1 LKRFYVASSFK
12 NIEIVRLVSKNLQ
25 NKGYIYT
32 YDWTV
37 NESASTI
44 EDLREIG
51 LNEKNAVMDADII
64 IVILPAGKGSHIELG
79 IALGQG
85 KRIYLYSPNDEVNN
99 LDTTST
105 FYHLSE
111 VQKCMGTIE
120 ELVEIVTTS

>member
-1 LKRFYVASSFK
+1 MKRFYVASSFK

-51 LNEKNAVMDADII
+51 LNEKNAVIDADII

>member
-1 LKRFYVASSFK
+1 M
-12 NIEIVRLVSKNLQ
+12 SKNLQ

-51 LNEKNAVMDADII
+51 LQEKNAVMDADFI

-99 LDTTST
+99 LETTST

-111 VQKCMGTIE
+111 VQKCIGTIE

>member
-1 LKRFYVASSFK
+1 M
-12 NIEIVRLVSKNLQ
+12 SKNLQ

-51 LNEKNAVMDADII
+51 LNEKNAVIDADII

>member
-1 LKRFYVASSFK
+1 M
-12 NIEIVRLVSKNLQ
+12 SKNLQ

>member
-1 LKRFYVASSFK
+1 MKRFYVASSFK

>member
-1 LKRFYVASSFK
+1 
-12 NIEIVRLVSKNLQ
+12 VSKNLE

-51 LNEKNAVMDADII
+51 LQEKNAVMDADFI

-99 LDTTST
+99 LETTST

-111 VQKCMGTIE
+111 VQKCIGTIE